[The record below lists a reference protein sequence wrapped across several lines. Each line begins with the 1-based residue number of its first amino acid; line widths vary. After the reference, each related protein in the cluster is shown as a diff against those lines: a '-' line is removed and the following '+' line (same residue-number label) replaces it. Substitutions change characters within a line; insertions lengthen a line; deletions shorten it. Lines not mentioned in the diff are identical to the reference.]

1 MSLKAHI
8 PPSRR
13 QETPGRDF
21 TWIGKSMKRVEDPRI
36 LAGKGV
42 YIDDVMLPNMAHAA
56 ILRSPHAHA
65 TIKSIDKSRAEAL
78 PGVLAVMTGTDS
90 EAYCGA
96 LPTFSNPPVRQYP
109 IARER
114 VRHVGEAV
122 VAVVAEDRYIAED
135 ALDLIDVDY
144 EPLPVAYDLEAEV
157 DSRGGEVLHPELGN
171 TNVFF
176 DRNFKFGPV
185 DEDFERADLVV
196 KRRLRWN
203 RSGGTPI
210 ETAGAVGVYD
220 PGTGNYT
227 IHSNM
232 SAYNWLGYML
242 ATTLNIPSHK
252 LNIIPVLAGGSFG
265 TKFFLHKVPILAAI
279 LSRAVGRPVKFIE
292 DRLDNTMNSDHH
304 GSDRLYHAEL
314 AVMGDGTLLALR
326 SYVIDDYGA
335 YMQFGI
341 GHHGNALAHVIGPY
355 RINSVEVDIKAVL
368 TNKCQQGAYRGFGSE
383 VANFVLERMVDMAAD
398 ELGMDRIEIRRRNF
412 IQPDEFPYLIPSG
425 NMYDSGNYPAV
436 LEKALTM
443 ANVETWRAQQEE
455 GREQGRYIGIGVATC
470 QERSVLSATEFWRW
484 NEEKGPADWTT
495 TPEAVSIAIDALGKT
510 VVTLHGSF
518 WGNSPETVA
527 VQILSEQLTLD
538 PADIMVT
545 YADKNS
551 GLPSMGPAGSRFTV
565 MIAGAIVGAATKIRK
580 KMFAIV
586 GHVLNADP
594 AELELIDGEIRV
606 PAAGTGRNLPISMT
620 IPEVANLAHNFR
632 LSLPDDDELT
642 SGLDASFVYDHPVTT
657 EPPADRSHMG
667 IFYPIMG
674 HSCHIPVVEVDIE
687 TGQVHFLNYVAV
699 HDCGTIVNPMTL
711 DGHIRGGTVNA
722 IGTVL
727 LEHYKYN
734 EDGQL
739 ETALFTDYLLPGVHE
754 APEDLICGH
763 VETPSPFTE
772 YGIKGGGEGGR
783 MGAPPAIVSAIEDA
797 LLPLGVKIDSV
808 PLMPSRLKQLIRE
821 ARERLESGESV

>member
-1 MSLKAHI
+1 MSLKAYI

-13 QETPGRDF
+13 QESPGRDF

-42 YIDDVMLPNMAHAA
+42 YIDDVVLPNMAHAA
-56 ILRSPHAHA
+56 VLRSPYAHA
-65 TIKSIDKSRAEAL
+65 TIKSIDKSEAEAL
-78 PGVLAVMTGTDS
+78 PGVLAVVTGEDS

-96 LPTFSNPPVRQYP
+96 LPTFSNPPVTQYP
-109 IARER
+109 VARDR
-114 VRHVGEAV
+114 VRHVGETV

-135 ALDLIDVDY
+135 ALDLIEVEYD
-144 EPLPVAYDLEAEV
+144 PLPVVSDLEKAV
-157 DSRGGEVLHPELGN
+157 HSKGAEVLHPELGD
-171 TNVFF
+171 TNVFL

-185 DEDFERADLVV
+185 DDDFERADLVV
-196 KRRLRWN
+196 SRRLRWN

-210 ETAGAVGVYD
+210 ETSGAVGSYD
-220 PGTGNYT
+220 AGTGGYT

-252 LNIIPVLAGGSFG
+252 LNLIPVLAGGSFG
-265 TKFFLHKVPILAAI
+265 AKFFLHKVPVLTAI

-292 DRLDNTMNSDHH
+292 DRLDNTLSSDHH
-304 GSDRLYHAEL
+304 GSDRVYYADL
-314 AVMGDGTLLALR
+314 ALNKDGTFLALR
-326 SYVIDDYGA
+326 SHVIDDYGA

-355 RINSVEVDIKAVL
+355 RINSAEVDIKAVL

-398 ELGMDRIEIRRRNF
+398 ELSMDRIEIRRKNF

-436 LEKALTM
+436 MEKALGL
-443 ANVETWRAQQEE
+443 ADVADWRARQQEARKE
-455 GREQGRYIGIGVATC
+455 GRYIGIGVATC
-470 QERSVLSATEFWRW
+470 QERSVLSATEFWMW

-495 TPEAVSIAIDALGKT
+495 TPEAATVAIDAMGKAII
-510 VVTLHGSF
+510 TLHGSF

-527 VQILSEQLTLD
+527 TQLLAEQLSID
-538 PADIMVT
+538 PADILVI
-545 YADKNS
+545 YSDKNS

-565 MIAGAIVGAATKIRK
+565 MIAGAIVGAASKIRA
-580 KMFAIV
+580 KMLYIASHLMQV
-586 GHVLNADP
+586 DVLK
-594 AELELIDGEIRV
+594 LELVEGEIRMV
-606 PAAGTGRNLPISMT
+606 GGEPGPSMT
-620 IPEVANLAHNFR
+620 ITEIAYQAHNFR
-632 LSLPDDDELT
+632 LSLPDDPELT
-642 SGLDASFVYDHPVTT
+642 SGLDESYVYDHPATT

-687 TGQVHFLNYVAV
+687 TGQVSILKYIAV
-699 HDCGTIVNPMTL
+699 HDCGTIVNPITL
-711 DGHIRGGTVNA
+711 DGHIRGGTVNG
-722 IGTVL
+722 IGTAL

-734 EDGQL
+734 DDGQL
-739 ETALFTDYLLPGVHE
+739 ESALFTDYLLPSVHE
-754 APEDLICGH
+754 SPEDIICDH

-783 MGAPPAIVSAIEDA
+783 MGAPPAIVGAIEDA
-797 LLPLGVKIDSV
+797 LRPLGVKIDCV
-808 PLMPSRLKQLIRE
+808 PVGPARLKQLIRE
-821 ARERLESGESV
+821 ARKQDH